1 MHHNSSRLRCTARA
15 ALCAAIAATT
25 VTAGVA
31 AAEPTPDRAGTPCP
45 RWTALL
51 APGTYETNPTTT
63 GGSAPGILTLL
74 GESLT
79 ARYGSDIEIRTLA
92 PSPGTGSVSGA
103 DLTAAVSGLCS
114 DTRVVLAGYGQGAE
128 VTGDLATTLGNKGG
142 PIPASRVLAVALVAD
157 PRRDATTT
165 QLGTP
170 VSGQGV
176 TGPRSQGFGVL
187 SDRVRTLCLEGD
199 SYCSTTAESSPVLA
213 AVSRALTT
221 AASAASTPAP
231 TSTALPTTTAKAR
244 ATTTSTPI
252 TSFGSA
258 STGQISASQVLAQV
272 VTVLNGLTSFT
283 ANVPAIVADLAQLP
297 GLITAGDVRG
307 VHRVSGDLNNQ
318 FAPLVELA
326 DGLDLRLV
334 ARALALA
341 APLDTTGVATIAA
354 EIVGVLAGLDISRI
368 ATDVGRAQEIA
379 WIAVES
385 LAGGDPVAAVL
396 ALTGLAPVAADLVS
410 ATAAAFTGQQFP
422 TLTNTYTASTAG
434 TGTAGSATGT
444 GTAVPA
450 AQYGHTATFD
460 ATGYNTAAPVLTDWI
475 EQAIDR
481 SK

>member
-1 MHHNSSRLRCTARA
+1 MHHNNFRLRRTARA

-31 AAEPTPDRAGTPCP
+31 AAEPTPNRAGTPCP

-103 DLTAAVSGLCS
+103 DLTAAVWGLCS

-165 QLGTP
+165 HLGTP

-244 ATTTSTPI
+244 ATTTNTPT
-252 TSFGSA
+252 TSIGSA
-258 STGQISASQVLAQV
+258 STGQISGSQVLAQV
-272 VTVLNGLTSFT
+272 VTVLNGLASFT

-297 GLITAGDVRG
+297 GLITAADVRG

-334 ARALALA
+334 ERALALA

-379 WIAVES
+379 WTAVES

-434 TGTAGSATGT
+434 TDTAGSATGT

-450 AQYGHTATFD
+450 AQDGHTATFD

>member
-1 MHHNSSRLRCTARA
+1 MHHNNSHPRRTARA

-31 AAEPTPDRAGTPCP
+31 AAEPTPDRTGTPCP

-51 APGTYETNPTTT
+51 APGTYETTPTTGQT
-63 GGSAPGILTLL
+63 TPGILTQL
-74 GESLT
+74 GGSLSS
-79 ARYGSDIEIRTLA
+79 RYGTDIEVRTLA
-92 PSPGTGSVSGA
+92 PSAGAGSVSQA
-103 DLTAAVSGLCS
+103 DLTAAVKGLCS
-114 DTRVVLAGYGQGAE
+114 DTRVVFAGYGQGAE
-128 VTGDLATTLGNKGG
+128 VAGDLATTLGNRGG
-142 PIPASRVLAVALVAD
+142 PIPASRVLAVALVSD
-157 PRRDATTT
+157 PRRDPATA

-176 TGPRSQGFGVL
+176 TGPRSQGFGEL
-187 SDRVRTLCLEGD
+187 TDRVRTLCLDGD

-221 AASAASTPAP
+221 ATSATSTPAP
-231 TSTALPTTTAKAR
+231 TSTAKSTTTAKAP
-244 ATTTSTPI
+244 ATTTSTPTI
-252 TSFGSA
+252 SIGSA
-258 STGQISASQVLAQV
+258 STGQISVSQVLAQV
-272 VTVLNGLTSFT
+272 VTVLRGLASFT

-297 GLITAGDVRG
+297 GLITAADVRG
-307 VHRVSGDLNNQ
+307 VHRVAGDLNNQ
-318 FAPLVELA
+318 FNPLVELA

-379 WIAVES
+379 WTAVEF
-385 LAGGDPVAAVL
+385 LADGDPVAAVL
-396 ALTGLAPVAADLVS
+396 TLTGLAPVATDLVS

-422 TLTNTYTASTAG
+422 TLTNTYTTSTAG

-450 AQYGHTATFD
+450 AQDGHTGAFD

-475 EQAIDR
+475 TQAIDR